1 MINFIICDDK
11 KMFVKKICNIIDKV
25 MINNDLLYNK
35 HIFYDY
41 NNDFIKIIN
50 SKISFKIYILDIE
63 MPSNSGIEM
72 AKLIRK
78 DDTDSII
85 IFFTA
90 YYKKYLEEI
99 LSNYFMF
106 LKFIDKSKDCE
117 TALTDS
123 INYAISNLNKKNVI
137 KFKSQNILYK
147 LQAKDILYIFRDK
160 DRKCNIKTDFNN
172 ISINMNLSD
181 IYKLLDD
188 RFVYSYRSCIV
199 NTDRIKIYDKTNKI
213 IIFDN
218 NDKINLVSSRFKMK

>member
-1 MINFIICDDK
+1 MIDFIICDDK
-11 KMFVKKICNIIDKV
+11 KLFVKKICNIIDKV
-25 MINNDLLYNK
+25 MINNDLVYKK
-35 HIFYDY
+35 HLFYDY
-41 NNDFIKIIN
+41 NEDFIKIVN
-50 SKISFKIYILDIE
+50 SKMSFKIYILDIE

-78 DDTDSII
+78 EDTDSII

-90 YYKKYLEEI
+90 YYRKYLEEI

-106 LKFIDKSKDCE
+106 LKFIDKSKDYE
-117 TALTDS
+117 TALIDS
-123 INYAISNLNKKNVI
+123 INYAIHNLNKKNVI

-199 NTDRIKIYDKTNKI
+199 NTDRIKIYDKTNKT

-218 NDKINLVSSRFKMK
+218 EDKINLVSSRFKMK

>member
-35 HIFYDY
+35 HTFYDY
-41 NNDFIKIIN
+41 NDDFIQIVN
-50 SKISFKIYILDIE
+50 SKIPFKIYILDIE

-90 YYKKYLEEI
+90 YYRKYLEEI

-106 LKFIDKSKDCE
+106 LKFIDKSKDYE

-172 ISINMNLSD
+172 ISINMNLAD

-199 NTDRIKIYDKTNKI
+199 NTDRIKIYDKTNKT

-218 NDKINLVSSRFKMK
+218 DDKINLVSSRFKMK

>member
-1 MINFIICDDK
+1 MIDFIICDDK
-11 KMFVKKICNIIDKV
+11 KMFLKKICNIIDKV
-25 MINNDLLYNK
+25 MINNDLVYKK
-35 HIFYDY
+35 HLFYDY
-41 NNDFIKIIN
+41 NEEFIKIVN
-50 SKISFKIYILDIE
+50 SKMSFKIYILDIE

-78 DDTDSII
+78 EDTDSII

-90 YYKKYLEEI
+90 YYRKYLEEI

-106 LKFIDKSKDCE
+106 LKFIDKSKDYE
-117 TALTDS
+117 NALIDS
-123 INYAISNLNKKNVI
+123 INYAIHNLNKKNVI

-147 LQAKDILYIFRDK
+147 LQSKDILYIFRDK

-218 NDKINLVSSRFKMK
+218 GDKINLVSSRFKMK